1 MGDNL
6 TDDVRIREIEEVIAP
21 KGLSMRFQFL
31 KKSLN

>member
-6 TDDVRIREIEEVIAP
+6 TDDVRIREIEELLRQN
-21 KGLSMRFQFL
+21 GLSMRFQFL